1 MTNRGTLQGVFALLF
16 TSFASDGKAIDL
28 QSMHRQ
34 FDFIIKCGIAS
45 VVAGGKAGEFEGM
58 SLG

>member
-1 MTNRGTLQGVFALLF
+1 MTKGGALQGVFALLF
-16 TSFASDGKAIDL
+16 TSFASDVKAIDL

-34 FDFIIKCGIAS
+34 FHFKKCGIAS
-45 VVAGGKAGEFEGM
+45 AVAGRKAGEFEGM